1 MPDIP
6 PNMAA
11 GLATELAGLE
21 ARLARA
27 DAEQRTLLEARISA
41 ILATLGVSTKRAQS
55 GGRQT
60 RPDTPPA
67 EARG

>member
-11 GLATELAGLE
+11 ALTAELAGLE

-27 DAEQRTLLEARISA
+27 DAEQRTLLEARIST
-41 ILATLGVSTKRAQS
+41 ILATLGVSTKRTQA